1 MNLTIATTLTNIK
14 LSDEFKGNARAFL
27 SRMDTP
33 IPDELTVHI
42 HPQLESVIDKL
53 AKKKIGTWEFVGTDM
68 RHRDAHNKH
77 FISAFDVI
85 EKDQTLGSISTMYK
99 YGRHGKS
106 DVTVISSKNI
116 NKTRGDQNCIK
127 TGNPALAIRTVL
139 SYFKPETLKDQ
150 MDEVRRTSQM
160 TFSRIQIR
168 ANNELEAVAC
178 QSVPRNVLAAYLVN
192 NMADYAAFVQTHH
205 PQAMTE
211 LESIE
216 EKLRS
221 VEIVKSLNKGGEQ
234 LTVWLKPSGE
244 VVIGD
249 TTDIVVYQ
257 ADELPATVSRK
268 IGMLKLV
275 EDTQTI
281 EGVGMRHNKD
291 VFIIMKGE

>member
-1 MNLTIATTLTNIK
+1 MNITIATTLTNIK

-33 IPDELTVHI
+33 VPDELTVHI

-53 AKKKIGTWEFVGTDM
+53 AKKKIGTWEFVGAGV
-68 RHRDAHNKH
+68 RHRDADSKY
-77 FISAFDVI
+77 FISDFEVM

-99 YGRHGKS
+99 YGRNGKT
-106 DVTVISSKNI
+106 DVIYITSKNI
-116 NKTRGDQNCIK
+116 NKTRGDKNCIK
-127 TGNPALAIRTVL
+127 TANPALAIRTVL
-139 SYFKPETLKDQ
+139 TYFKPEALKDQ
-150 MDEVRRTSQM
+150 MDELRRISQM
-160 TFSRIQIR
+160 TFNRVQTR
-168 ANNELEAVAC
+168 ANVELEAVMH
-178 QSVPRNVLAAYLVN
+178 QSVPRSSLAAYLVN

-205 PQAMTE
+205 PQAMKE
-211 LESIE
+211 LGRIE

-221 VEIVKSLNKGGEQ
+221 AEIVNSLNKGGEQ

-268 IGMLKLV
+268 LGMLKLV